1 MKVSIHVG
9 KKKAFEGFAL
19 IELKDEFKT
28 FNIEFVIR

>member
-1 MKVSIHVG
+1 MKVSIG

-28 FNIEFVIR
+28 FNIEFVMR